1 MFLLFYIYI
10 YYLIEGN
17 LLITEVANEPDILT
31 DQKELVPKDFT
42 SIVEKFGPS
51 FGTFPTIA
59 TGGSNTS
66 TAPPQQG
73 VGVRHHGCH
82 CEDRQ
87 G

>member
-17 LLITEVANEPDILT
+17 LLITEVANEPNILT

-51 FGTFPTIA
+51 FGTDDFKIFKFECLRI
-59 TGGSNTS
+59 SNHW
-66 TAPPQQG
+66 PNRPQIFI
-73 VGVRHHGCH
+73 
-82 CEDRQ
+82 
-87 G
+87 